1 MQTVGYL
8 AKEKSS
14 AHSGIAHRL
23 SQASQSELKH
33 QVLGI
38 RALERLHVKIVH
50 LKGKAEV
57 W

>member
-14 AHSGIAHRL
+14 AHSSIAHRL

-38 RALERLHVKIVH
+38 RSLERLHMKIVH